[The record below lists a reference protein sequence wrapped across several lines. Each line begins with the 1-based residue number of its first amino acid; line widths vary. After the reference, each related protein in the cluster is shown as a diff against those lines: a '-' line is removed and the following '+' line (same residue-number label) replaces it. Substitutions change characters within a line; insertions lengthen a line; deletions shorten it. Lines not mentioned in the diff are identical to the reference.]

1 MKLIFLDIDGVL
13 NSARTAIAFGKFPLD
28 LTPEDFKLFDHVAL
42 GLMQRL
48 AKEGVKFVL
57 SSTWRRHHNF
67 DDVGKFL
74 DLPIIAATPVFNF
87 SPRGREIFV
96 WINEEIKN
104 GREITN
110 YCIVDDD
117 SDMLASQKPHF
128 VQTLFE
134 EGFSYQNYI
143 MVREIL
149 NIS

>member
-1 MKLIFLDIDGVL
+1 MKIIFLDIDGVL

-57 SSTWRRHHNF
+57 SSAWRRHHNF

-74 DLPIIAATPVFNF
+74 NLPIIDATPVLNF

-96 WINEEIKN
+96 WLNEEIKT

-110 YCIVDDD
+110 YCIVDDN
-117 SDMLASQKPHF
+117 SNMLASQKLHF
-128 VQTLFE
+128 VQTSFE
-134 EGFSYQNYI
+134 EGFSHQNYLL
-143 MVREIL
+143 VKEIL